1 LDFAYNCKY
10 GGKRHGLMS
19 SSSLIE
25 WERKKLKMEWEQLP
39 NPKPTWEDYK
49 RMKARKTF
57 K

>member
-1 LDFAYNCKY
+1 MDFAYNYEY
-10 GGKRHGLMS
+10 GGKLNGVMS

>member
-1 LDFAYNCKY
+1 MDFAYNYEY
-10 GGKRHGLMS
+10 GGKLNRIMS